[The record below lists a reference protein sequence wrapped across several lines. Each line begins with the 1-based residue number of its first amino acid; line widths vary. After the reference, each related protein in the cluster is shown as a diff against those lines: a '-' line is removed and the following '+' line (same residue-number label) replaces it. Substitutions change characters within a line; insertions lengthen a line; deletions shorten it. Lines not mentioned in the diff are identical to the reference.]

1 MRSLTVLI
9 GLSLLFASGCGRA
22 TTKAPPEPDRIGAL
36 VRAGETQPAPK
47 RGDTAGVPRSAA
59 ERAAWRKAQEDDIY
73 EAVLRVGF
81 EYYQH
86 VFFSR
91 ETRKH
96 RFDRCTLFI
105 FVEKKDPSDE
115 FIRRLEDVGPTVK
128 KGSEGRGLKLGPLTP
143 KTLGEVGWISVGGIT
158 WTSDTSVSVHWAYH
172 AHQRASGGAPFIV
185 VREKGRWVVK
195 QIKNRWMT

>member
-1 MRSLTVLI
+1 MPRLTVMVALA
-9 GLSLLFASGCGRA
+9 LPLLPGCQRA
-22 TTKAPPEPDRIGAL
+22 RTTALPEPDRIGAL

-47 RGDTAGVPRSAA
+47 QGDTQGIPRSAA
-59 ERAAWRKAQEDDIY
+59 ERAAWRKTQEDDIY

-96 RFDRCTLFI
+96 RFDRCALFI

-115 FIRRLEDVGPTVK
+115 FIRRFEDVGPTVR
-128 KGSEGRGLKLGPLTP
+128 KGSEGKGLKLGPALRSCEAFCFRSPLAWAPHRLRPRTF
-143 KTLGEVGWISVGGIT
+143 
-158 WTSDTSVSVHWAYH
+158 SDS
-172 AHQRASGGAPFIV
+172 R
-185 VREKGRWVVK
+185 
-195 QIKNRWMT
+195 

>member
-1 MRSLTVLI
+1 MRGLSALI

-22 TTKAPPEPDRIGAL
+22 TTKPAPEPNDIEAL
-36 VRAGETQPAPK
+36 LRAGAEQPAPTQ
-47 RGDTAGVPRSAA
+47 GDTQGVPLSAT
-59 ERAAWRKAQEDDIY
+59 ERAAWRKAKEDDIY

-91 ETRKH
+91 ETREH

-115 FIRRLEDVGPTVK
+115 FIRRFEDVAAALK
-128 KGSEGRGLKLGPLTP
+128 KGSEGKGTKLGPITP
-143 KTLGEVGWISVGGIT
+143 ETLGQVGWISVGGIS
-158 WTSDTSVSVHWAYH
+158 WTSDTSVEVHWKHY
-172 AHQRASGGAPFIV
+172 AHQRAAGGAPFVV
-185 VREKGRWVVK
+185 VREQGRWVVT